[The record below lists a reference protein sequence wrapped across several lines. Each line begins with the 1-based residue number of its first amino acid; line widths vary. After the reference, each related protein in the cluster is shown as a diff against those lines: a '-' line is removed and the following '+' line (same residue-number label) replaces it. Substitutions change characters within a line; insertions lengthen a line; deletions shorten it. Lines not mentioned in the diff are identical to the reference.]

1 MLVCQGSKVSL
12 LGSKSS
18 IFLCPGNL
26 NFIVEILNVLEIG
39 IIDNDLM
46 ASRRWSLV
54 PSVSWVFIIGGYLVL
69 PRTQSTHLSGSAA
82 SEFRLLSI
90 SQCSAFLSFL
100 TALAPLQVVL
110 LSLWSVASC
119 RDPISSVSLLI
130 HRPASV
136 SLAEWPRQHSCAK
149 SAA

>member
-1 MLVCQGSKVSL
+1 M
-12 LGSKSS
+12 
-18 IFLCPGNL
+18 
-26 NFIVEILNVLEIG
+26 
-39 IIDNDLM
+39 
-46 ASRRWSLV
+46 
-54 PSVSWVFIIGGYLVL
+54 L

-130 HRPASV
+130 HQPASV